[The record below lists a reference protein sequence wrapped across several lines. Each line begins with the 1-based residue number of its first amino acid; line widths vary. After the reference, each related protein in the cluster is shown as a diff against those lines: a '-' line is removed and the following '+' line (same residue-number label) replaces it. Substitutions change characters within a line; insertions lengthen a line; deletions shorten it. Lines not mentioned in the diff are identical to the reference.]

1 MALEADPIDE
11 KHRIDF
17 NSLDIAELR
26 YTIIGNDQLKTQLMK
41 HPDFLKWMHLQLT
54 SARNQII
61 NGNENP
67 KLKISVSSVSS
78 MHELIVIMWLIFM
91 AERLPTEDVNVH
103 GLGACVTVLV
113 EIIEYILNSGSEEL
127 YNFSIDANPS
137 AFRALEECLTYSFYI
152 ILSYENHTNMLNK
165 YVSNETLWKFTMELV
180 SRFDAGGVF
189 FADSC
194 MLAALKLVPY
204 LLDQQ
209 ETDSGSVSEFND
221 IGAILKSIIQ
231 SLKLKIDT
239 SCSNFY
245 RHALGESPNRK
256 ERPLTG
262 PPPKQMLENHL
273 DFSSTTALIVAAAQ
287 ILNYIEDGPSNGPAT
302 LAQVYAYSEKI
313 FFDSLLAL
321 YGPNNTELLNVALLN
336 ISRIYLSCLAK
347 ERSHDEMMVN
357 STFEYLF
364 PRINWILKSN
374 AGSFEKLPKFIRRPI
389 AVLSDLCL
397 SYPEACIRIKNSNV
411 DTRIMTDLRR
421 LFSNSKGFKY
431 LHDLKL
437 QSGKGKE
444 VVDFTNSA
452 SNLNPNF
459 ASNSRSNLGSNSNPN
474 LNSGSFDSSSSS
486 GFPGSYALGVD
497 TQMDSIS
504 DHILLLSVYTSSLE
518 DCRRRITDFGGKK
531 NSDSQPNFLCFLVCE
546 IVENYHFLC
555 LQLLLNQALF
565 RNLKKLPENESS
577 RRKWCWLSRNI
588 SQLLYLVQHSIYTN
602 IFYLLRSLSRSV
614 SSVETFFVD
623 CNSIKSTYD
632 QFPNGSTKASADKSF
647 QTIFGNMSQRYDASS
662 RLDASG
668 PFLTCLITFLSNQS
682 AIGYAIT
689 FFSSAK
695 EAPKTLAERVRK
707 DLYNLTTMVLGCLAN
722 FCLDFGPF
730 RKIILEDENF
740 MRDLSKLFNRS
751 LRDKID
757 HLRDDHLAPGD
768 LDALEW
774 QEISYEQLQAQIG
787 IFQIIQNL
795 LYNETEEN
803 RRLIWDH
810 IPLALV
816 FNKSLYGISLPR
828 SRDPE
833 LHKLSL
839 RLKVISFAI
848 MRNLTVSSTF
858 FCRCISSVYRKY
870 VLSQLEARYRVPPTW
885 NDYLLDTLLAFDL
898 YLPDVARETA
908 EGALTRSDEFLLSIL
923 KVPEYHSLFV
933 AVAYLEDNRHI
944 SIGNFTTEDL
954 PSCGMMR
961 FWKRVLQIHLLPEL
975 EKKFCRPEITDRISF
990 SVKLVDV
997 KLAIVWNLINLL
1009 FEEGDQRS
1017 TVSDNEDQDMGDSAF
1032 VSVEAGSGSGG
1043 RSGGDLRSGLQ
1054 LGGLSV
1060 LGSGSAEFYDSIDVY
1075 QDKDIAY
1082 MSTKARAQ
1090 FLFSFGFQDVLF
1102 RLIQQLSTP
1111 VRKYP
1116 NSGKYGLLRRFDN
1129 INSNDLLDKLRTA
1142 YRQIMVISAE
1152 KTHEQIDQEFKGTSG
1167 LDAVEDTIMDSI
1179 VGHRRRDVDSLE
1191 IGQSDNHDPFNSDDE
1206 EYEPWIH

>member
-1 MALEADPIDE
+1 MALEADPDE
-11 KHRIDF
+11 NALLDF

-54 SARNQII
+54 GARNRIFDS
-61 NGNENP
+61 NNP
-67 KLKISVSSVSS
+67 NISVSSITS

-91 AERLPTEDVNVH
+91 AERLPAEYVNVQ
-103 GLGACVTVLV
+103 GLGACVAVLV
-113 EIIEYILNSGSEEL
+113 EAVEYILDAGRERL
-127 YNFSIDANPS
+127 QGFSIDPS
-137 AFRALEECLTYSFYI
+137 SPPSKALADCLTYSFYI
-152 ILSYENHTNMLNK
+152 MLSYENHTNMLSK
-165 YVSNETLWKFTMELV
+165 YVSTNTLWRFQMELI
-180 SRFDAGGVF
+180 SRSDAGDLLFG
-189 FADSC
+189 DSC
-194 MLAALKLVPY
+194 MVAALKLVPY
-204 LLDQQ
+204 LLDQKTSDLGAEV
-209 ETDSGSVSEFND
+209 ETND
-221 IGAILKSIIQ
+221 IGSVLKSVVHSVRTRIEAAC
-231 SLKLKIDT
+231 L
-239 SCSNFY
+239 NFY
-245 RHALGESPNRK
+245 RHAAGGVPEAEQRQLGAA
-256 ERPLTG
+256 
-262 PPPKQMLENHL
+262 PPKQMLESCL
-273 DFSSTTALIVAAAQ
+273 DDSPTTALIVVAAQ
-287 ILNYIEDGPSNGPAT
+287 ISNYIEDGPDNGPAT
-302 LAQVYAYSEKI
+302 LAQVYTYKDKP
-313 FFDSLLAL
+313 FFDNLLAL
-321 YGPNNTELLNVALLN
+321 YGPNNTELANVALLN

-347 ERSHDEMMVN
+347 EKANDESMVN

-374 AGSFEKLPKFIRRPI
+374 VASFEKLPKFIRRPI

-411 DTRIMTDLRR
+411 DTRIMSDLCR
-421 LFSNSKGFKY
+421 LFSTSRGFKY

-437 QSGKGKE
+437 QSAKGKD
-444 VVDFTNSA
+444 VVDFTNSHGF
-452 SNLNPNF
+452 LNTYV
-459 ASNSRSNLGSNSNPN
+459 
-474 LNSGSFDSSSSS
+474 SGT
-486 GFPGSYALGVD
+486 D

-518 DCRRRITDFGGKK
+518 DCRRRITDFGAKK
-531 NSDSQPNFLCFLVCE
+531 SGDSQPNFLCFLVCE
-546 IVENYHFLC
+546 VVENHQFLC

-565 RNLKKLPENESS
+565 RELKKMPDSEST
-577 RRKWCWLSRNI
+577 RRKWSWLSRNI
-588 SQLLYLVQHSIYTN
+588 SQVLYLVQHSIYTN

-632 QFPNGSTKASADKSF
+632 HFTGGASKPSADKSF
-647 QTIFGNMSQRYDASS
+647 LTIFGNIAERYDASS
-662 RLDASG
+662 HLDASG
-668 PFLTCLITFLSNQS
+668 PFLTCLITFLSHQS

-695 EAPKTLAERVRK
+695 KGHKSPTESVRK
-707 DLYNLTTMVLGCLAN
+707 NIYNLTTMVLGCLAN

-740 MRDLSKLFNRS
+740 MKDLSKLFNRS
-751 LRDKID
+751 LRDKSTHAREEQIS
-757 HLRDDHLAPGD
+757 AAEMD
-768 LDALEW
+768 LLEW

-795 LYNETEEN
+795 LYNETEDN

-828 SRDPE
+828 LRDPE
-833 LHKLSL
+833 LHKLLL
-839 RLKVISFAI
+839 RLKVIAFAI

-885 NDYLLDTLLAFDL
+885 NDYLLETLLAFDL
-898 YLPDVARETA
+898 YLPEATRETA
-908 EGALTRSDEFLLSIL
+908 EGAILKSDEFLLSLL

-944 SIGNFTTEDL
+944 SIGDFTLADL
-954 PSCGMMR
+954 PSGEMMR

-975 EKKFCRPEITDRISF
+975 ERKFCRPDITDRVGF

-1009 FEEGDQRS
+1009 FEEGTRRTRAFD
-1017 TVSDNEDQDMGDSAF
+1017 EDEDMADAASL
-1032 VSVEAGSGSGG
+1032 SGG
-1043 RSGGDLRSGLQ
+1043 TRPNLEPGQSS
-1054 LGGLSV
+1054 
-1060 LGSGSAEFYDSIDVY
+1060 EFQEFDDESNDVREEEH
-1075 QDKDIAY
+1075 IAY

-1090 FLFSFGFQDVLF
+1090 FLFGFGFQDVLF

-1142 YRQIMVISAE
+1142 YRQIMVLSTE
-1152 KTHEQIDQEFKGTSG
+1152 KTHEQIDQEFKGTTG
-1167 LDAVEDTIMDSI
+1167 LEGGEDSIMDSI
-1179 VGHRRRDVDSLE
+1179 VEHSQRDFERAETGEGNS
-1191 IGQSDNHDPFNSDDE
+1191 HDPFNSDDE